1 MGACLHTDLIERY
14 VAGNCSVQEQ
24 QTVESHVVL
33 CTECRK
39 LMQSAESE
47 RTARGQPGSADSYQS
62 NADEVSRTILRHE
75 DEPNRRP
82 TAGSVTSDKTQV
94 SDTAKDLT
102 FEGYQI
108 VRELPRGGQAIV
120 YEAIQKAT
128 KMKVA
133 LKVLLP
139 GLHGSAR
146 ARHHFE
152 QEVELAASLHHPNI
166 VAIHDSGITQ
176 GQYYFSM
183 EYIHGQPLEQYANS
197 HPLTLRDKLTLFS
210 KVCDAMTHAH
220 QRGVIHRD
228 LKPSNILVDERGEPH
243 ILDFGLAKAAVTLR
257 GRSESTV
264 MPTVTGQIK
273 GTVDYMSP
281 EQAAGRVDLIDVRSD
296 VYSLG
301 VILYQM
307 LTGRFPYD
315 VSGSPFEVLHRIQ
328 HEEPVR
334 PRQIISRF
342 YSDVEAILLK
352 ALAKD
357 PAQRYQSVA
366 ELRHDIQCF
375 LQGLPIVA
383 KSVSSLYLFRKI
395 VARHRYTSTVV
406 MLLIAIVFGFCL
418 VYYHLYTRLRDKE
431 SELQNSHRLIGNQTK
446 EFTLIAQQA
455 VLISYFLPAW
465 HDGNVKQARLIGQYF
480 SRGTRE
486 AEATHFL
493 LDPRPLSE
501 KIVQFRERL
510 GGTNTSFADFIIA
523 EHYLRD
529 GNRAEAAKAYE
540 QCLSHA
546 RGLGADMWLIDKA
559 QSRLFDL
566 RAKTTQGETTP
577 VVKD

>member
-1 MGACLHTDLIERY
+1 MGACLHLELIERY
-14 VAGNCSVQEQ
+14 VAGNCSARERQMI
-24 QTVESHVVL
+24 ESHVVQ
-33 CTECRK
+33 CTGCQRR
-39 LMQSAESE
+39 LQSADLAW
-47 RTARGQPGSADSYQS
+47 TARVQPGSADFHQS
-62 NADEVSRTILRHE
+62 NADEVSRAILRHE
-75 DEPNRRP
+75 DEPDKRP
-82 TAGSVTSDKTQV
+82 TAGSVTSDKTRV
-94 SDTAKDLT
+94 SNIAAGLT

-108 VRELPRGGQAIV
+108 VKELPRGGQAMV

-146 ARHHFE
+146 ARRHFE

-183 EYIHGQPLEQYANS
+183 EYIHGQPLDQYANF
-197 HPLTLRDKLTLFS
+197 PALTLRDKLTLFS

-243 ILDFGLAKAAVTLR
+243 ILDFGLAKAAVSLR

-281 EQAAGRVDLIDVRSD
+281 EQAAGRSDLIDVRAD

-301 VILYQM
+301 VILYKIV
-307 LTGRFPYD
+307 TGRFPYD
-315 VSGSPFEVLHRIQ
+315 VSGSAFEVLHRIQ
-328 HEEPVR
+328 HAEPVR
-334 PRQIISRF
+334 PRQVISRF
-342 YSDVEAILLK
+342 DSDVEAILLK

-357 PAQRYQSVA
+357 PARRYQSAA

-375 LQGLPIVA
+375 LQGFPIVA

-418 VYYHLYTRLRDKE
+418 VYYYLYTQLRDRE
-431 SELQNSHRLIGNQTK
+431 SELQSSHQLLSNQTK
-446 EFTLIAQQA
+446 QFTTFAQQA
-455 VLISYFLPAW
+455 VLISHFLPAW
-465 HDGNVKQARLIGQYF
+465 HRGDVKQARLIEQYF

-486 AEATHFL
+486 AEATRFL
-493 LDPRPLSE
+493 FDPRPLSE
-501 KIVQFRERL
+501 KITQFRERL
-510 GGTNTSFADFIIA
+510 GRTNASFVDFVIA
-523 EHYLRD
+523 EHYLKD

-540 QCLSHA
+540 RCLSRA

-559 QSRLFDL
+559 QSRLFEL
-566 RAKTTQGETTP
+566 RAKNDTR
-577 VVKD
+577 

>member
-1 MGACLHTDLIERY
+1 MGACLHSDLIDRY
-14 VAGNCSVQEQ
+14 VAGNCSAQEQ
-24 QTVESHVVL
+24 QTVESHVAL
-33 CTECRK
+33 CTKCRK

-47 RTARGQPGSADSYQS
+47 RTTRGQPGLADSYQS
-62 NADEVSRTILRHE
+62 NADKVSRTTLRHE
-75 DEPNRRP
+75 DEPNTRP
-82 TAGSVTSDKTQV
+82 MAGAVTSDETQV
-94 SDTAKDLT
+94 SDMAKDLT

-128 KMKVA
+128 RMKVA

-166 VAIHDSGITQ
+166 VAIHDSGIAQ

-183 EYIHGQPLEQYANS
+183 EYIHGQPLDQYANS
-197 HPLTLRDKLTLFS
+197 SSLTLRDKLTLFS

-243 ILDFGLAKAAVTLR
+243 ILDFGLAKAAVSLR

-281 EQAAGRVDLIDVRSD
+281 EQAAGRADLIDVRSD

-301 VILYQM
+301 VISYQM

-315 VSGSPFEVLHRIQ
+315 VSGSAFEVLHRIQ

-366 ELRHDIQCF
+366 ELRYDIQCF

-406 MLLIAIVFGFCL
+406 MLLITIVFGFCL
-418 VYYHLYTRLRDKE
+418 VYYYLYTRLRDKE
-431 SELQNSHRLIGNQTK
+431 SELQDSHRLISNQTK

-455 VLISYFLPAW
+455 VLTSYFLPAW
-465 HDGNVKQARLIGQYF
+465 HDGDVKQARLIGQYF
-480 SRGTRE
+480 GRGTRE
-486 AEATHFL
+486 AQATHFL
-493 LDPRPLSE
+493 LDPRPLGE
-501 KIVQFRERL
+501 KITQFREGL
-510 GGTNTSFADFIIA
+510 GGTNASFAEFIIA
-523 EHYLRD
+523 EHCLRD
-529 GNRAEAAKAYE
+529 CNQAEAAKAYE
-540 QCLSHA
+540 RCLSRA
-546 RGLGADMWLIDKA
+546 RALGADVWLIDKV

-566 RAKTTQGETTP
+566 RAKTTQGGTAP
-577 VVKD
+577 MVKD

>member
-1 MGACLHTDLIERY
+1 MAVCLLPDLIDRY
-14 VAGNCSVQEQ
+14 VAGNCSDREQE
-24 QTVESHVVL
+24 VVKSHVAQ
-33 CTECRK
+33 CTDCRK
-39 LMQSAESE
+39 RLQSAQSGWA
-47 RTARGQPGSADSYQS
+47 ARGQPGLADRHQS
-62 NADEVSRTILRHE
+62 NADGVGRTILRHE
-75 DEPNRRP
+75 DEPDRRP
-82 TAGSVTSDKTQV
+82 TAGSPNSDETQV
-94 SDTAKDLT
+94 SGIPKYLT

-108 VRELPRGGQAIV
+108 VKELPRGGQAIV

-146 ARHHFE
+146 ARRHFE

-183 EYIHGQPLEQYANS
+183 EYIHGQPLDQYANS
-197 HPLTLRDKLTLFS
+197 HPLTLRDKLALFS

-243 ILDFGLAKAAVTLR
+243 ILDFGLAKAAVSLR

-315 VSGSPFEVLHRIQ
+315 ISGSAFEVLHRIQ

-352 ALAKD
+352 ALAKE
-357 PAQRYQSVA
+357 PARRYQSAA

-395 VARHRYTSTVV
+395 VARHRYASTVV
-406 MLLIAIVFGFCL
+406 ALLLAIVFGFCL
-418 VYYHLYTRLRDKE
+418 VYYHLYTQLRDKE
-431 SELQNSHRLIGNQTK
+431 SELQNSHRLISNQTK
-446 EFTLIAQQA
+446 EFTTLAQQA
-455 VLISYFLPAW
+455 VLISHFLPAW
-465 HDGNVKQARLIGQYF
+465 HDGDVKRARLIGQYF
-480 SRGTRE
+480 SRGTRQ
-486 AEATHFL
+486 ADATHFL
-493 LDPRPLSE
+493 LDPRPLNE
-501 KIVQFRERL
+501 KIPKFREGL
-510 GGTNTSFADFIIA
+510 GGANTSLADFVIA

-529 GNRAEAAKAYE
+529 GNRTEAAKAYE

-546 RGLGADMWLIDKA
+546 RGLPADTWLIDKA

-566 RAKTTQGETTP
+566 SSKTTRGETAS
-577 VVKD
+577 VVRD